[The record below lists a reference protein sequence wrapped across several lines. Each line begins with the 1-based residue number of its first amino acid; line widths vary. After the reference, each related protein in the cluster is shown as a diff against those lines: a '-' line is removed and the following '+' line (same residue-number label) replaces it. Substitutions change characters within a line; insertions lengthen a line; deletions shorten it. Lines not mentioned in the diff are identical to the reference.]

1 MKREDILAKAKEC
14 VTNDRQA
21 TYGTPEN
28 SFTRIANLWTSFLS
42 AYKLASGVALS
53 AADVSVMLG
62 MLKIARIASSPQH
75 ADNWVDLAGYAACG
89 GEIATEETKK

>member
-1 MKREDILAKAKEC
+1 MKREDILDKAKEC
-14 VTNDRQA
+14 VTNDRQT

-28 SFTRIANLWTSFLS
+28 SFKRIANLWTSFLS
-42 AYKLASGVALS
+42 GYKLTSGVTLS

-89 GEIATEETKK
+89 GEIATEETKN

>member
-1 MKREDILAKAKEC
+1 MLRKDILAKAKEC

-42 AYKLASGVALS
+42 AYKLPSGVALS
-53 AADVSVMLG
+53 AADVSVMLA
-62 MLKIARIASSPQH
+62 MLKIARIANSPQH
-75 ADNWVDLAGYAACG
+75 ADNWIDLAGYAACG
-89 GEIATEETKK
+89 GEIATEEKPD